1 MEPTG
6 GSSTRFD
13 ANLEADSTTSFLC
26 QRPLAA
32 TSRASRDVGEGFR
45 QQPLP
50 NSAENWRALF
60 LGGQTQWRKLVFWAS
75 PGLEGRGISGLCGLR
90 AAGEHLSER
99 TMMRVESSTSENTS
113 MTLPYLAERMRTTH
127 CHVPELRSTLVL
139 FSRAIVL
146 SSPLVGS

>member
-1 MEPTG
+1 MKPTG

-13 ANLEADSTTSFLC
+13 VNLEADSTTSFLG

-32 TSRASRDVGEGFR
+32 TSRASRGVGEGFR

-75 PGLEGRGISGLCGLR
+75 PGGKGAELRGF
-90 AAGEHLSER
+90 AARRGEHLSER
-99 TMMRVESSTSENTS
+99 TMMRVKSSTSENTS
-113 MTLPYLAERMRTTH
+113 MTLPNLAERMRTTH

>member
-1 MEPTG
+1 MLGKLSRMEPTG

-60 LGGQTQWRKLVFWAS
+60 LGGPTQWRKLGFWAS
-75 PGLEGRGISGLCGLR
+75 PREKGAEIRGRCCLSGAGSIS
-90 AAGEHLSER
+90 
-99 TMMRVESSTSENTS
+99 VN
-113 MTLPYLAERMRTTH
+113 
-127 CHVPELRSTLVL
+127 
-139 FSRAIVL
+139 
-146 SSPLVGS
+146 